1 MVLYNICMKMI
12 EVFKTNVAEAEHAD
26 KLVAMLQQY
35 FPGGRITFDLED
47 CDRVLRVESTF
58 VAADSVIGL
67 LRSHNYE
74 CYTL

>member
-1 MVLYNICMKMI
+1 MVLYSICMKMI

-26 KLVAMLQQY
+26 KLVSLLQQH

-58 VAADSVIGL
+58 VAAESVIGL